1 MQSAPS
7 PTEQI
12 SKQKS
17 LKLSTSFPDLRSV
30 KGPITSPVIGP
41 RHSSIGWQTKNNNSS
56 NSTIISSTIKET
68 DSSNENT
75 VAPSMS
81 NNDKWPK
88 SSAYNNPPVIQKQS
102 SEDIITSPHSPN
114 SNRKTK
120 GGPNS
125 SLKTV
130 RSAFCIV

>member
-1 MQSAPS
+1 MPS

-41 RHSSIGWQTKNNNSS
+41 RHSSIGWQTKSNNSS
-56 NSTIISSTIKET
+56 NSTIISSIKET

-75 VAPSMS
+75 AALPMN
-81 NNDKWPK
+81 NNDKWAK
-88 SSAYNNPPVIQKQS
+88 SSVHNNPSVIQKQT
-102 SEDIITSPHSPN
+102 SEDITSPLSPN

-125 SLKTV
+125 SLKIV
-130 RSAFCIV
+130 RSS